1 MHIILGALGSIA
13 TILWVLYRF
22 AELGVDLGGL
32 NPFLWRRRRR
42 WRKQY
47 DANPIYSIEKPIEA
61 AALALTA
68 TATATAKVNGEI
80 SSEEMR
86 ELLAIFE
93 NEFHVSKREAVDLL
107 ASSTFLI
114 GRGDEIRNSL
124 EKVLAPSVPN
134 FTSEQAGSVLNLA
147 NKIAKTGGEP
157 TAVQIEFISSLHKQ
171 WMPESGEKAKWS

>member
-68 TATATAKVNGEI
+68 TAKVNGEI
-80 SSEEMR
+80 SSEEKR

-134 FTSEQAGSVLNLA
+134 FTSEQAESVLNLA

-157 TAVQIEFISSLHKQ
+157 TAVQIEFISSLHKHL
-171 WMPESGEKAKWS
+171 MPESGEKAKWS